1 MKKLITR
8 HELHEAMDE
17 NIIKAAQLVGAYRVH
32 FRPFEN
38 TLSDVENDLY
48 KQIMNGSLEDVTA
61 QADEL
66 QAFAE
71 CLYSTVYK
79 GIRWYFET
87 PEKLKEFCEIL
98 ERW

>member
-1 MKKLITR
+1 MQKLITR
-8 HELHEAMDE
+8 HELHEAMQE

-32 FRPFEN
+32 FKPFEN
-38 TLSDVENDLY
+38 TLTDIGQDLY
-48 KQIMNGSLEDVTA
+48 KQIMNGSFEEVTG

-66 QAFAE
+66 QEFAE